1 MASSK
6 QIKIFHIAA
15 AAVSSEW
22 QKQLSSLFVY
32 QWLPLAYDFRKD
44 EQELQLFEKDKYN
57 SKYHRALFLLEK
69 DALILEDKE
78 LLEQL
83 PAYQIFYEKNCQ
95 LSPEVQALF
104 TLKAAKL
111 FDEQQLENVFSSINE
126 QFSAKQQ
133 GYKLSMDH
141 MKFNKDVSLQIT
153 KKGHAACQV
162 KAQLTPDY
170 QQITTWKMTNLI
182 PKEERTCFYP
192 EIANIQGE
200 AILKIKLFFIK
211 ENTNQVIQV
220 IEIAHDR
227 IINGDPIYFKLDQQ
241 AYINVS
247 LYAKGNQGQFTIG
260 QMHLRRAMA
269 DESVM
274 IPGGGRI
281 RDDEHLGGE
290 VIYYFNPGDLKPPLA
305 VYFSGYRSAEGFEGR
320 GMMGS
325 MGCPFLLI
333 GDPRL
338 EGGNF
343 YLGSQKFE
351 QEIVTIILEKLA
363 LLGFQKSD
371 LILSGLSMG
380 TFGALYYAS
389 DLSPNSVIVGKPLT
403 NLGSIALNE
412 RINRPTGFPTSL
424 DMLLYNIGFVSEEA
438 SSQLNGRFW
447 EKFKSGDYRQT
458 TFAIA
463 YMKQDDYDMEAF
475 PMLFEF
481 LKNNFPMTRVLY
493 KGMIGRHNDNSPAIN
508 NWFLKQYKNILVHK
522 FHRNIKKIL

>member
-1 MASSK
+1 MVSSK
-6 QIKIFHIAA
+6 QIQVFHI

-22 QKQLSSLFVY
+22 QKRLSPLFAY
-32 QWLPLAYDFRKD
+32 QWLPLAYDFSKD
-44 EQELQLFEKDKYN
+44 EQELQLFKKDKYN
-57 SKYHRALFLLEK
+57 SKYHRAIFLLEEN
-69 DALILEDKE
+69 AAILENFEFLK
-78 LLEQL
+78 QL
-83 PAYQIFYEKNCQ
+83 PAYQIFYEENDR
-95 LSPEVQALF
+95 LSPEIQALF
-104 TLKAAKL
+104 TLKAANR
-111 FDEQQLENVFSSINE
+111 FDNKQLENVFRMINE

-141 MKFNKDVSLQIT
+141 MKFNKDISLQIA
-153 KKGHAACQV
+153 KEGHAACQV
-162 KAQLTPDY
+162 KAQLTSDY

-182 PKEERTCFYP
+182 PKNERTCFYP
-192 EIANIQGE
+192 EIANIEGE
-200 AILKIKLFFIK
+200 AIVKIKLFFIR

-220 IEIAHDR
+220 IEILHDQ
-227 IINGDPIYFKLDQQ
+227 IINGEPIYFKLDQNS
-241 AYINVS
+241 YINVS
-247 LYAKGNQGQFTIG
+247 LYAKGNRGQFTIG

-281 RDDEHLGGE
+281 RDEENLGGE

-351 QEIVTIILEKLA
+351 QEIVAIILGKLA
-363 LLGFQKSD
+363 LLGFEKSD

-380 TFGALYYAS
+380 TFGALYFAS

-424 DMLLYNIGFVSEEA
+424 DMLLYNIGVVSKEA
-438 SSQLNGRFW
+438 SSQLNERFW
-447 EKFKSGDYRQT
+447 SKFKSGDYRET

-475 PMLFEF
+475 PMLFDF

-508 NWFLKQYKNILVHK
+508 SWFLKQYKNILVHT
-522 FHRNIKKIL
+522 FHRDIKKIL